1 MPRLRSASLKRVQD
15 DFWNVCA
22 LFDIYTLSI
31 YNTLSAKE
39 KEMEKNMSTTTLSRL
54 TTYDDYR
61 KLPDDGKQYQ
71 IIGGDLHMTP
81 APTTIHQRIL
91 RNLFR
96 ITDNYVTKQK
106 VGEVL
111 FAPVDVV
118 LSMTDVVQPD
128 LVFVAK
134 DRLNIITKKN
144 IVDAPDLVVEILSE
158 HTETID
164 RQKKMFLYEKH
175 GVKEY
180 WIVDPIK
187 KMIEQFVLEEK
198 TLQSH
203 AKLKDIQKLS
213 SIIIDDFSFP
223 VSEIFG

>member
-1 MPRLRSASLKRVQD
+1 
-15 DFWNVCA
+15 
-22 LFDIYTLSI
+22 
-31 YNTLSAKE
+31 
-39 KEMEKNMSTTTLSRL
+39 MEKKMSTTTLSRL

-96 ITDNYVTKQK
+96 ITDNYVTKQNI
-106 VGEVL
+106 GEVL

-164 RQKKMFLYEKH
+164 RKKKRELYEKH

-180 WIVDPIK
+180 WIMDPAEK
-187 KMIEQFVLEEK
+187 KIEQFIRKEK

-203 AKLKDIQKLS
+203 ANLKSSQKLS
-213 SIIIDDFSFP
+213 SVVLDDFSFS
-223 VSEIFG
+223 VSTVFG